1 MKIKG
6 YFPLITSDVAS
17 IDRASFRWERSV
29 RLVQRRNLSLS
40 PTVETASLFQH
51 GWNFLAATSG
61 SWIHPFAAASTRL
74 LWLSLIL
81 LATFLAATPARA
93 AGEGQERGTESF
105 SGDVL
110 CRPLRSELPSSD
122 CLMMGPAAY
131 VARMNRL
138 GLTFPPRP
146 FTGQPPDPS
155 LTWID
160 VRYGQVVQPNAPVY
174 GSLEDAVK
182 RGNVI
187 RRIDSP
193 YSFISYT
200 EEAVVDG
207 KRFYMVDYGGWMT
220 ANEISRIGS
229 PSLFQGVSFKRTPH
243 LPFGWILY
251 PVRVQRTPGPG
262 NEDLTGR
269 ELFRYEVVQVYA
281 TERIEEMDWYL
292 VGPDEWIPE
301 FQGFQRLIGRVIP
314 NPVPPEGVDNGRW
327 LEVNLYEQT
336 ISVYDQGQLVFATLT
351 ASGIEPFWTRPGLF
365 QIYDKLNATP
375 MRGAF
380 EADRSDAYYLE
391 DVPWTMYY
399 DKARALHGAY
409 WHNSFGSVRSHG
421 CVNLSVG
428 DARWLFDWATEG
440 DWVYVWD
447 PSGITP
453 TDPSFYGDG
462 GA

>member
-1 MKIKG
+1 MNSKVTLPSIL
-6 YFPLITSDVAS
+6 YPRFSSLDRVIIVAG
-17 IDRASFRWERSV
+17 V
-29 RLVQRRNLSLS
+29 LLVAGL
-40 PTVETASLFQH
+40 
-51 GWNFLAATSG
+51 
-61 SWIHPFAAASTRL
+61 
-74 LWLSLIL
+74 
-81 LATFLAATPARA
+81 LAATPARA
-93 AGEGQERGTESF
+93 AEEGQGPVSEPYNGE
-105 SGDVL
+105 VL
-110 CRPLRSELPSSD
+110 CRPQRSEMPSGD

-155 LTWID
+155 LTYVE
-160 VRYGQVVQPNAPVY
+160 VRYGQVVRPNAPVY
-174 GSLEDAVK
+174 ATLEDAIK
-182 RGNVI
+182 KGNVI

-207 KRFYMVDYGGWMT
+207 KRYYMVDYGGWMT

-229 PSLFQGVSFKRTPH
+229 PSLFQGVTFKRTPDRS
-243 LPFGWILY
+243 FGWILY
-251 PVRVQRTPGPG
+251 PVKVQRTPGPA
-262 NEDLTGR
+262 NEDYTGR
-269 ELFRYEVVQVYA
+269 EVYRYEVVQVYA
-281 TERIEEMDWYL
+281 TERIDDMDWYL
-292 VGPDEWIPE
+292 IGPDEWIPE
-301 FQGFQRLIGRVIP
+301 KQGYQRLIGRVVP
-314 NPVPPEGVDNGRW
+314 NSVPPEGVENGRW
-327 LEVNLYEQT
+327 IEVNLYEQT
-336 ISVYDQGQLVFATLT
+336 IAVYDQGKMVYATLT

-365 QIYDKLNATP
+365 QVYEKLTSTP

-428 DARWLFDWATEG
+428 DARWLFDWAVEG

-447 PSGITP
+447 SSGNTP
-453 TDPSFYGDG
+453 TDPAFYGDG